1 LNVRALA
8 ILLFFVLP
16 SAALM
21 SAADPDLVAALR
33 GFRSEA
39 PPDWSYVQMTSD
51 GQRSLEE
58 RHDATRP
65 DFGRWSLLRKDG
77 RAPTPAELAEYRDT
91 RSRRS
96 RGGTAPRLAE
106 QIDPAEAK
114 VVAEADQRATYR
126 CRLRPAEAGDRTAD
140 FLHATVVVHRPSRTI
155 EAITLENDAPFRPA
169 LGIRITKL
177 RTRLTFS
184 LPSGE
189 RPSLPQAVQTSV
201 RGDAYWFKSLDADL
215 EVTFSRYEPYPRTP
229 AL

>member
-1 LNVRALA
+1 MRALA
-8 ILLFFVLP
+8 ILLLFVLP

-33 GFRSEA
+33 SFRSEA
-39 PPDWSYVQMTSD
+39 PPDWSYVQRTSD

>member
-1 LNVRALA
+1 MKVRARLFLSLW
-8 ILLFFVLP
+8 LLP
-16 SAALM
+16 AALTA
-21 SAADPDLVAALR
+21 AADPDLVAALR

-39 PPDWSYVQMTSD
+39 PPDWSYVQATSD

-77 RAPTPAELAEYRDT
+77 REPTAAELAEYRDT

-106 QIDPAEAK
+106 QIDPAEAM
-114 VVAEADQRATYR
+114 VVAEADDRVTYR

-140 FLHATVVVHRPSRTI
+140 FLHATLVVHRPTRTI

-184 LPSGE
+184 LPAAE
-189 RPSLPQAVQTSV
+189 RPSLPETVQTLV
-201 RGDAYWFKSLDADL
+201 RGEAYWFKSLDADL
-215 EVTFSRYEPYPRTP
+215 QVTFSRYEPYPRTP
-229 AL
+229 GP

>member
-1 LNVRALA
+1 MRAL
-8 ILLFFVLP
+8 LVLFLWLP
-16 SAALM
+16 PAALV
-21 SAADPDLVAALR
+21 AATNPDLAAALR
-33 GFRSEA
+33 GFRSEV
-39 PPDWSYVQMTSD
+39 PPDWSYVQTTSD

-77 RAPTPAELAEYRDT
+77 REPSAAELAEYRDT

-106 QIDPAEAK
+106 QIDPAEAE
-114 VVAEADQRATYR
+114 VVAETDERATYR

-155 EAITLENDAPFRPA
+155 EAITLENGAPFRPA
-169 LGIRITKL
+169 PGIRITKL

-189 RPSLPQAVQTSV
+189 RPSLPQTVQTSV
-201 RGDAYWFKSLDADL
+201 RGEAYWFKSLDAEL
-215 EVTFSRYEPYPRTP
+215 QVTFSRYEPYPRTP
-229 AL
+229 AP

>member
-1 LNVRALA
+1 MVRA
-8 ILLFFVLP
+8 IVLLLGWLP
-16 SAALM
+16 PMALGA
-21 SAADPDLVAALR
+21 AADSDLVAALR
-33 GFRSEA
+33 GFRSEV
-39 PPDWSYVQMTSD
+39 PPDWSYVQVTSD

-65 DFGRWSLLRKDG
+65 DFSRWSLLRKDG
-77 RAPTPAELAEYRDT
+77 HAPTAAELAEYRDT

-106 QIDPAEAK
+106 QIDPVEAK
-114 VVAEADQRATYR
+114 VVAEANGRATYR

-140 FLHATVVVHRPSRTI
+140 FLHATVVVHRPSRTV

-189 RPSLPQAVQTSV
+189 RPSLPQAVHTSV

-215 EVTFSRYEPYPRTP
+215 QVTFSGYEPYPRTP
-229 AL
+229 AP

>member
-1 LNVRALA
+1 MRA
-8 ILLFFVLP
+8 IVLLLGWLLP
-16 SAALM
+16 TALGAAT
-21 SAADPDLVAALR
+21 DPDLVAALR
-33 GFRSEA
+33 GFRSEV
-39 PPDWSYVQMTSD
+39 PPDWSYVQATSD

-65 DFGRWSLLRKDG
+65 DFSRWSLLRKDG
-77 RAPTPAELAEYRDT
+77 RAPNPADLAEYRDT

-106 QIDPAEAK
+106 QIDAAEAK
-114 VVAEADQRATYR
+114 VVAEANERATFR

-155 EAITLENDAPFRPA
+155 EAITLENEAPFRPA

-189 RPSLPQAVQTSV
+189 RPSLPQSVHTSV

-215 EVTFSRYEPYPRTP
+215 EVTFSRYEPYPRSP
-229 AL
+229 GP